1 MATIEITG
9 RVVKDVALERTPN
22 GKEITSFSIASNRK
36 YTDDKGKQHD
46 EVDFYHITCW
56 KDLAVATQFLK
67 KGNKIRVRGFCQYK
81 NWVDQDEVPRT
92 TFEVTATDISMS
104 IFTIFA
110 NMLKKKDP
118 EHTIGARTYE
128 EPEAKPPEEK
138 TEQRDQ
144 EKQPE
149 NQEEKVEEPVKNEK
163 EKIEPEEKNEK
174 AKKQAMMM

>member
-9 RVVKDVALERTPN
+9 RVVKDVVLERTPN

-128 EPEAKPPEEK
+128 EPDKEK

-149 NQEEKVEEPVKNEK
+149 KQEEKVEEPVKDEK
-163 EKIEPEEKNEK
+163 GKIEPEEKNEK